1 MWDAATMGESGNK
14 PRKYRER
21 MAKVPK
27 GAEANDI
34 HLAGLSNTAGGT
46 HGNRLDHEA
55 ASGRSEDINGF
66 QRFILRCLGRYPKKD
81 APK

>member
-1 MWDAATMGESGNK
+1 MGESGNK
-14 PRKYRER
+14 SRKRRER

-34 HLAGLSNTAGGT
+34 HLAGLSNSGGGA

-55 ASGRSEDINGF
+55 AKGRREDINGF
-66 QRFILRCLGRYPKKD
+66 QRFVLRCLGRYPKKE
-81 APK
+81 ASR